1 MLGRSN
7 VWSLGAAAVLV
18 CVVAAGASAQPDP
31 RQMSGIP
38 RPDPNL
44 SDGSI
49 TVRVIRGS
57 FANNVVDHPV
67 DLLAGDAVSTAVT
80 DAEGRASFSSL
91 SPGSQVRVATMLDG
105 QTLESQP
112 FSAPG
117 RGGVAVMLVGA
128 LPGADP
134 EPPRVPGTVTLGGDS
149 RILIELG
156 EEVLEVYYLL
166 DVVNLADSPVE
177 PQPAFEFSFPSG
189 AQSTTALQGS
199 SPRTLID
206 GPNVSVAGGFQPGVT
221 PVRVAYILPYGSGE
235 VAVSQAFPAAFD
247 QLLVFIEKWGG
258 IEVDS
263 TLIDRRGEMGED
275 QTGAS
280 ALLWAAGNRVAAG
293 QPVTLEFTGL
303 PHHPGWPRI
312 LTLSLSGLILLA
324 GGIGASGGT
333 VPDADAVRQAQLERR
348 REKLF
353 TELAKV
359 ERQHREGKSR
369 PTRYGTRRA
378 ELVGQLERVLRDLD
392 TGPVP
397 DPAS

>member
-1 MLGRSN
+1 M
-7 VWSLGAAAVLV
+7 
-18 CVVAAGASAQPDP
+18 
-31 RQMSGIP
+31 
-38 RPDPNL
+38 
-44 SDGSI
+44 
-49 TVRVIRGS
+49 
-57 FANNVVDHPV
+57 
-67 DLLAGDAVSTAVT
+67 
-80 DAEGRASFSSL
+80 
-91 SPGSQVRVATMLDG
+91 
-105 QTLESQP
+105 
-112 FSAPG
+112 
-117 RGGVAVMLVGA
+117 
-128 LPGADP
+128 
-134 EPPRVPGTVTLGGDS
+134 
-149 RILIELG
+149 
-156 EEVLEVYYLL
+156 
-166 DVVNLADSPVE
+166 
-177 PQPAFEFSFPSG
+177 
-189 AQSTTALQGS
+189 
-199 SPRTLID
+199 
-206 GPNVSVAGGFQPGVT
+206 
-221 PVRVAYILPYGSGE
+221 RVAYILPYGSGE

-324 GGIGASGGT
+324 GCIGASGGT

-369 PTRYGTRRA
+369 PTRT
-378 ELVGQLERVLRDLD
+378 LSLIHI
-392 TGPVP
+392 
-397 DPAS
+397 